1 MSVSVC
7 WKQNENEQKQIVGDP
22 LKFITL
28 VRDLKLKMVTADVA
42 SSIVCQ
48 SKAAPFITVKRYNPD
63 FHFKN
68 TVYISEHIM

>member
-7 WKQNENEQKQIVGDP
+7 WKQNENEWKQIVGDP

-28 VRDLKLKMVTADVA
+28 VRDLKLKMVIADVA

-48 SKAAPFITVKRYNPD
+48 GKAAPFITATKKKKERYNNPD
-63 FHFKN
+63 FHSKN
-68 TVYISEHIM
+68 TV